1 MNTYTYA
8 RVFELFKV
16 LFCIKILKNKNFVVL
31 SRYGKKGNFVPLR
44 PEIKNGTFFAM
55 EWLNTLLFDSES
67 IAHILLLYSFVIA
80 VGVWLGK
87 IKFWG
92 VSLGVAFILF
102 AGIVVGHFGLTA
114 NPKTLAFIQDFGLIL
129 FVYSLGLQ
137 VGPSFFTS
145 FRKGGMKMNRLA
157 ILQVFLNIGVAICV
171 FFLLFPR
178 ADASSFA
185 MLVGVLSGAVT
196 NTPGLGAA
204 QEALNQTGMGGID
217 IATGYACAYPLAVLS
232 VILVPMIVKAV
243 CHIKSETED
252 MQLANLEQEDS
263 SVKPCRQY
271 IEMHNERLDG
281 KTILEVRKIVNREFM
296 CSRLR
301 HDGMVETPHK
311 DSVVR
316 CGDQMCIVSSEDD
329 AEAILTILGTTA
341 EVDWDNT
348 KGQEPLVSRRI
359 VVTKDKINGKTLGQL
374 HLGSIYDVTITR
386 VMRSGSELFAS
397 SSLVLQVGDRLSVV
411 GQAGNVAAVA
421 KRLGNEMKR
430 LDVPNIATLFIGILL
445 GVIVGS
451 IPIAVPGIPTPMKL
465 GLAGG
470 PLIVAILISRFGYK
484 LGLVTYTKASA
495 NMMLREVGIAL
506 FLASVGIKSG
516 AGFVETVTSGDG
528 LIFMLA
534 GLLITAIPVF
544 IVSLIARKKYGMNYF
559 SIIGLVAGAST
570 NPPALAFANGQ
581 TQHDAPAVAYS
592 TVYPLTMFLRIL
604 TAQLMILIG
613 CSLL

>member
-1 MNTYTYA
+1 MDW
-8 RVFELFKV
+8 
-16 LFCIKILKNKNFVVL
+16 LK
-31 SRYGKKGNFVPLR
+31 
-44 PEIKNGTFFAM
+44 
-55 EWLNTLLFDSES
+55 TLLLDPES
-67 IAHILLLYSFVIA
+67 VAHILLLYSFVIA

-87 IKFWG
+87 IKFFG

-102 AGIVVGHFGLTA
+102 AGIVAGHFGLTA
-114 NPKTLAFIQDFGLIL
+114 NPGILSFVQDFGLIL

-157 ILQVFLNIGVAICV
+157 IFMVLLNVCVAICV
-171 FFLLFPR
+171 FLLLFPQR
-178 ADASSFA
+178 DARSFA
-185 MLVGVLSGAVT
+185 MLVGVMSGAVT

-204 QEALNQTGMGGID
+204 QEALNQTGMTGVD
-217 IATGYACAYPLAVLS
+217 IASGYACAYPLAVLG
-232 VILVPMIVKAV
+232 VILVPMIVKAI
-243 CHIKSETED
+243 CKIKSDAED
-252 MQLANLEQEDS
+252 AQLASLEQEDP
-263 SVKPCRQY
+263 SVTPCRQY
-271 IEMHNERLDG
+271 IEMQNERLDG
-281 KTILEVRKIVNREFM
+281 KTILELRRITNREFI

-301 HDGMVETPHK
+301 HEGKVETPHK
-311 DSVVR
+311 DSVVHM
-316 CGDQMCIVSSEDD
+316 GDQMCVVSSQDD
-329 AEAILTILGTTA
+329 AEPIQTILGVPVD
-341 EVDWDNT
+341 VDWDNAR
-348 KGQEPLVSRRI
+348 GQEPLVSRRI
-359 VVTKDKINGKTLGQL
+359 VITKDKVNGKTLGQL

-397 SSLVLQVGDRLSVV
+397 SSLVLQIGDRLSVV
-411 GQAGNVAAVA
+411 GQEGNVAAVA

-445 GVIVGS
+445 GVVVGS
-451 IPIAVPGIPTPMKL
+451 IPIALPGIPTPMKL

-506 FLASVGIKSG
+506 FLASVGLKSG
-516 AGFVETVTSGDG
+516 ATFVETVMSGDG

-534 GLLITAIPVF
+534 GLLITVIPVF
-544 IVSLIARKKYGMNYF
+544 ITALVARKKYGMNYF

-570 NPPALAFANGQ
+570 NPPALAFANAQ

-592 TVYPLTMFLRIL
+592 TVYPLSMFLRIL

-613 CSLL
+613 CSVF

>member
-1 MNTYTYA
+1 MDW
-8 RVFELFKV
+8 
-16 LFCIKILKNKNFVVL
+16 LK
-31 SRYGKKGNFVPLR
+31 
-44 PEIKNGTFFAM
+44 
-55 EWLNTLLFDSES
+55 TLLLDPES
-67 IAHILLLYSFVIA
+67 VAHILLLYSFVIA
-80 VGVWLGK
+80 IGVWLGK
-87 IKFWG
+87 IKFFG

-102 AGIVVGHFGLTA
+102 AGIVAGHFGLTA
-114 NPKTLAFIQDFGLIL
+114 NPGILSFVQDFGLIL

-157 ILQVFLNIGVAICV
+157 IFMVLLNVCVAICV
-171 FFLLFPR
+171 FLLLFPQR
-178 ADASSFA
+178 DARSFA
-185 MLVGVLSGAVT
+185 MLVGVMSGAVT

-204 QEALNQTGMGGID
+204 QEALNQTGMTGVD
-217 IATGYACAYPLAVLS
+217 IASGYACAYPLAVLG
-232 VILVPMIVKAV
+232 VILVPMIVKAI
-243 CHIKSETED
+243 CKIKSDAED
-252 MQLANLEQEDS
+252 DRLASLEQEDP
-263 SVKPCRQY
+263 SVTPCRQY
-271 IEMHNERLDG
+271 IEMQNERLDG
-281 KTILEVRKIVNREFM
+281 KTILELRRITNREFI

-301 HDGMVETPHK
+301 HEGKVETPHK
-311 DSVVR
+311 DSVVHM
-316 CGDQMCIVSSEDD
+316 GDQMCVVSSQDD
-329 AEAILTILGTTA
+329 AEPIQTILGVPVD
-341 EVDWDNT
+341 VDWDNAR
-348 KGQEPLVSRRI
+348 GQEPLVSRRI
-359 VVTKDKINGKTLGQL
+359 VITKDKVNGKTLGQL

-397 SSLVLQVGDRLSVV
+397 SSLVLQIGDRLSVV
-411 GQAGNVAAVA
+411 GQEGNVAAVA

-445 GVIVGS
+445 GVVVGS
-451 IPIAVPGIPTPMKL
+451 IPIALPGIPTPMKL

-506 FLASVGIKSG
+506 FLASVGLKSG
-516 AGFVETVTSGDG
+516 ATFVETVMSGDG

-534 GLLITAIPVF
+534 GLLITVIPVF
-544 IVSLIARKKYGMNYF
+544 ITALVARKKYGMNYF

-570 NPPALAFANGQ
+570 NPPALAFANAQ

-592 TVYPLTMFLRIL
+592 TVYPLSMFLRIL

-613 CSLL
+613 CSIF